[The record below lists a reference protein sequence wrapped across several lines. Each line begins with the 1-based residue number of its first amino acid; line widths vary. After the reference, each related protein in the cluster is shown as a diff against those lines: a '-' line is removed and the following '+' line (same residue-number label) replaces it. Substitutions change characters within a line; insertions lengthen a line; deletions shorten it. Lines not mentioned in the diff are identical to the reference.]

1 MAGGFLRVVSESEMQ
16 RDEAEAAEV
25 SRSAEAQ
32 LSASMRDDL
41 AGHLRRVFDQY
52 RRHKTSIAFQDRCLD
67 CLRNYRGQYSAA
79 KLHEIKAFGGS
90 DVFARL
96 TAIKCRGASAMLRDV
111 YLSGSRPWDVMP
123 TPKPDLPSDIA
134 ANIDQLVSME
144 VQQLMGA
151 GQEPDPQMVAKRRA
165 DLLQAARDAARK
177 EARAAARDSSR
188 VLEDFL
194 VEGDFYDAFSDFLID
209 LPIFPVAFL
218 KGPDVKLKRQI
229 EWQDGAATAVV
240 KPQLVYRRISPF
252 DLYWTPAAHDLADA
266 DVFERLKLRRSDLQ
280 ALIGIEGYDEAAIR
294 SALRDYAEG
303 LYEPLDGIDGER
315 AVVEGT
321 ESPHLNQSGY
331 LDAFE
336 FQGEVPGSYLKEWN
350 NGRALKDIKDFDE
363 DFDYNVQA
371 FVVGRHC
378 IKATVQPNPRLR
390 HNYFGTSFE
399 KLAGSLTGQALPE
412 ILEDSQ
418 HVANAAFR
426 SLVNNMSI
434 ASGPQ
439 VAINEDRMSPSMN
452 TDSLYPWKRW
462 RFVSDPMGSS
472 EKPVDFFQPQ
482 SNAADLMG
490 VFEKMMNLSDEVSGI
505 PRYLTGQ
512 SNVGGAASTA
522 SGLNMLMNNAGKV
535 MQQVASQIDF
545 DVLQPLLQALHELVL
560 LTGLAEVGGDD
571 TIRVKGVSLAMARE
585 QDRQRQLE
593 FLQMTMNPMDQEI
606 VGVRGRATIL
616 RELSESLGIPI
627 ELPSDDELQQKE
639 QQQQEM
645 MQQQMAAQAQG
656 SQSPAP
662 GAADNRP
669 NRGLDNAQRTRTPQA
684 IANQSQP

>member
-1 MAGGFLRVVSESEMQ
+1 MQ

-41 AGHLRRVFDQY
+41 AGHLRHIFDQY
-52 RRHKTSIAFQDRCLD
+52 RRHKTSIAFQERCLD
-67 CLRNYRGQYSAA
+67 CLRNYRGQYSAT

-151 GQEPDPQMVAKRRA
+151 GQEPDPQMVAKRRS
-165 DLLQAARDAARK
+165 DLQQAARDAARK

-209 LPIFPVAFL
+209 LPIFPIAFL
-218 KGPDVKLKRQI
+218 KGPDVKLRRQI
-229 EWQDGAATAVV
+229 EWKDGAAVAVV

-252 DLYWTPAAHDLADA
+252 DLYWTPAAHDLAEA
-266 DVFERLKLRRSDLQ
+266 DIFERLKLRRSDLQ
-280 ALIGIEGYDEAAIR
+280 SLIGIEGYDEAAIR
-294 SALRDYAEG
+294 SALRDYSEG
-303 LYEPLDGIDGER
+303 LYEPLDGTDGER
-315 AVVEGT
+315 ATVEGV

-336 FQGEVPGSYLKEWN
+336 FQGEVPGRYLKEWN
-350 NGRALKDIKDFDE
+350 GGRALKDIEDFDE
-363 DFDYNVQA
+363 DFDYNVQS

-462 RFVSDPMGSS
+462 RFVSDPMGST
-472 EKPVDFFQPQ
+472 EKPIDFFQPQ

-639 QQQQEM
+639 QQQQQM

-656 SQSPAP
+656 GQSPAP

-669 NRGLDNAQRTRTPQA
+669 NRGLDNAQRTRSPQA
-684 IANQSQP
+684 IKRQSQP

>member
-1 MAGGFLRVVSESEMQ
+1 MQ
-16 RDEAEAAEV
+16 RAEADAAEV
-25 SRSAEAQ
+25 SRSADAQ

-41 AGHLRRVFDQY
+41 AGHLRRIFDQY
-52 RRHKTSIAFQDRCLD
+52 RRHKTSIAFQERCLT
-67 CLRNYRGQYSAA
+67 CLRNYRGQYSAP
-79 KLHEIKAFGGS
+79 KLHEIKSFGGS

-111 YLSGSRPWDVMP
+111 YLSGSRPWDVLP

-144 VQQLMGA
+144 VQQLLGA
-151 GQEPDPQMVAKRRA
+151 GQEPDPAVVAKRRA
-165 DLLQAARDAARK
+165 DLQQAARDAARK

-194 VEGDFYDAFSDFLID
+194 IEGDFYDAFSDFLID
-209 LPIFPVAFL
+209 LPIFPIAFL

-229 EWQDGAATAVV
+229 EWQDGAAAAVV

-252 DLYWTPAAHDLADA
+252 DLYWTPAAHDLAEA
-266 DVFERLKLRRSDLQ
+266 DIFERLKLRRSDLQ
-280 ALIGIEGYDEAAIR
+280 SLIGVEGYDEAAIR

-315 AVVEGT
+315 ATVEGV

-336 FQGEVPGSYLKEWN
+336 FQGEVPGRYLKEWN
-350 NGRALKDIKDFDE
+350 GGRALKDIKDFDE

-399 KLAGSLTGQALPE
+399 KLAGSLTGQGLPE

-472 EKPVDFFQPQ
+472 EKPIDFFQPQ

-639 QQQQEM
+639 QQQQ
-645 MQQQMAAQAQG
+645 QMLAAQAQG